1 MNGARRRLLQGIAA
15 IAVVVAGAWFAV
27 VEVRQRFTHVHET
40 DARVAGDL
48 VTVSARVAGR
58 LVEFAV
64 ASGDRVERDQLIA
77 RIDAREPFLLLEQLE
92 ARFDAS
98 RAERERLA
106 AERTLVDE
114 QTRSRLETA
123 RSAHRAAQTRTRGRC
138 FTVGSGPSAV
148 PPPGALRCSRARIRA
163 GTSPRSPSG
172 CRCVS
177 KSSRPASVWRRE

>member
-1 MNGARRRLLQGIAA
+1 MERAGVCFRASPRLRWWSR
-15 IAVVVAGAWFAV
+15 GAWFAV

-40 DARVAGDL
+40 DARVTGDL
-48 VTVSARVAGR
+48 VTVSPRVAGR

-77 RIDAREPFLLLEQLE
+77 RIDAREPILLLEQLE
-92 ARFDAS
+92 ARFDAA

-123 RSAHRAAQTRTRGRC
+123 RSIHRAAQESIAALEPQLDLARAELDRAQSLYEKRGHL
-138 FTVGSGPSAV
+138 
-148 PPPGALRCSRARIRA
+148 GAAA
-163 GTSPRSPSG
+163 
-172 CRCVS
+172 
-177 KSSRPASVWRRE
+177 